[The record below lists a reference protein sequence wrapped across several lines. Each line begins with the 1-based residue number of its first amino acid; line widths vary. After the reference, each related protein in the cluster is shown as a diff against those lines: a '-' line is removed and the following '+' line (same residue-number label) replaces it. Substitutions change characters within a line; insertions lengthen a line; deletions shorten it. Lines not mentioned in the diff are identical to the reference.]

1 MAEEEASVKVFVR
14 FRPVNKREQS
24 EKDVSSSEGSLDV
37 CDDASVKLVIK
48 GKENAFTFDRV
59 FTGSSRQEDVYASVA
74 SEAIQ
79 DVLNG
84 FHATVF
90 AYGQTGAGKSFTMF
104 GGGDESAAGVIPR
117 AAKHIFD
124 HIANSTEAREWS
136 IKVRAPI
143 CHLFCFYYIFFF
155 LQGFVFGNLSGDA
168 ARLAESGQQRQ
179 AANSRA

>member
-14 FRPVNKREQS
+14 FRPVNKREQN
-24 EKDVSSSEGSLDV
+24 EKDASGDGSLDV
-37 CDDASVKLVIK
+37 RDDSSVKLVIK

-59 FTGSSRQEDVYASVA
+59 FGGASLQEDVYASVA

-104 GGGDESAAGVIPR
+104 GGGAEESSGVIPR
-117 AAKHIFD
+117 AARHIFD

-136 IKVRAPI
+136 IKVRDKRVVFVVTNSKKRRRFWRFIGKLCEI
-143 CHLFCFYYIFFF
+143 C
-155 LQGFVFGNLSGDA
+155 
-168 ARLAESGQQRQ
+168 
-179 AANSRA
+179 